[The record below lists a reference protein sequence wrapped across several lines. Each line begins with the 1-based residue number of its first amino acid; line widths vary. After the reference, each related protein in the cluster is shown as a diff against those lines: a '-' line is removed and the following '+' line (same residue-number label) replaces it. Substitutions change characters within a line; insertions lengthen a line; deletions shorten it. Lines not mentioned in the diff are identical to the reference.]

1 MLNLAHPAYAGC
13 VSAGLV
19 YWDVF
24 KTAKL
29 DSFKPKAVAA
39 GDGEGAARAQ
49 GGSTKSNRVQH
60 TTHSAGKMPASFTS
74 NSKKEQKML
83 AYVRDFQRVFQELYP
98 HRYEPAVVSLLCL
111 GSGCKDCSSM

>member
-1 MLNLAHPAYAGC
+1 M
-13 VSAGLV
+13 

-29 DSFKPKAVAA
+29 DSFKLKAVAA
-39 GDGEGAARAQ
+39 GGDGEGAARAK

-98 HRYEPAVVSLLCL
+98 HRCAELQCGCSRSVVRRQCCPKALLNL
-111 GSGCKDCSSM
+111 FR

>member
-1 MLNLAHPAYAGC
+1 MRLLC
-13 VSAGLV
+13 TGLV

-29 DSFKPKAVAA
+29 DSFKSKAVAA
-39 GDGEGAARAQ
+39 GGDGEGAARAQ
-49 GGSTKSNRVQH
+49 GSSTKSNRVQH

-98 HRYEPAVVSLLCL
+98 HRYVQIYTDAAGAWWHSNVVQQLC
-111 GSGCKDCSSM
+111 